1 MPGEP
6 SPPTLRPA
14 TRESVA
20 RLAGVAPTTVSL
32 VLNGRGDQVKLSR
45 QTQQRVLDA
54 ARQLHYVPNAAARA
68 LAGRRTRTIGLVLP
82 GPADPLDPPPVFA
95 QTVVSAMGMARMRG
109 YFILMVECGPDDSP
123 SQLLSRMRDASID
136 GLVCESRGRAMPLGL
151 EMERSGFPVVWIR
164 RNNEAGLP
172 VDGPVIS
179 IDQSTGVAE
188 LADLLIATRRDSI
201 AIIVPELTRGDVDRP
216 RYRPLMERFGMR
228 ARFVAADEW
237 SSDGGRRAMRQILDS
252 DERPDAVFA
261 GNDIVAAGALHMC
274 REAGL
279 SVPGDIAIAGFG
291 GFELSRH
298 LDPSLTTVAWP
309 LTELGQRAVSRL
321 ADLLEGGAQ
330 ESTVEVLPTTL
341 VVRSSTG

>member
-1 MPGEP
+1 MSRDPA
-6 SPPTLRPA
+6 PPTLRPA

-109 YFILMVECGPDDSP
+109 YFILMVECGTDDSP
-123 SQLLSRMRDASID
+123 NEVLGRMRDASID

-151 EMERSGFPVVWIR
+151 EMARSGFPVVWIR
-164 RNNEAGLP
+164 RNNDAAAPSE
-172 VDGPVIS
+172 GPVVS
-179 IDQSTGVAE
+179 IDQSAGVAE
-188 LADLLIATRRDSI
+188 LADHLIATGRSSI
-201 AIIVPELTRGDVDRP
+201 AIIVPEMTQGDVDRP
-216 RYRPLMERFGMR
+216 RYRPLLQRFGMR

-237 SSDGGRRAMRQILDS
+237 TSAGGRRAMRQVLD
-252 DERPDAVFA
+252 DAERPDAVFA

-279 SVPGDIAIAGFG
+279 SVPSDIAIAGFG
-291 GFELSRH
+291 GFELSQH

-309 LTELGQRAVSRL
+309 LTEMGQRAVSRL
-321 ADLLEGGAQ
+321 ADLLEGG
-330 ESTVEVLPTTL
+330 SPEVTTEILPTKL
-341 VVRSSTG
+341 VIRASTG